1 MAEQIFPTKGNLIA
15 CKKNLTL
22 AKLGF
27 DLLDRKRNV
36 LMREMMKLIDEAAG
50 MQRAIGDTFIK
61 AYKAL
66 ESANITLGIEHALEG
81 AVPEEKGFSV
91 TGHSIMGVDLPTG
104 HLASRPL
111 YPYYGFSGSNAQL
124 DYAYVC
130 FDKVK
135 QLCAQLAGIEN
146 SVYRLAM
153 AIKKTQR
160 RANMLENVVIP
171 RLEGNIKFISGTLE
185 EHEREEFT
193 RLKVIKRM
201 KVKKYPYAFS
211 CPQPFPGR
219 GRHRQKNDR
228 FLQKPSPPA
237 AHPAPTGGDGFHNL
251 WNRRLR
257 ILPGKI

>member
-160 RANMLENVVIP
+160 RANMPESVVIP

-201 KVKKYPYAFS
+201 KVKK
-211 CPQPFPGR
+211 
-219 GRHRQKNDR
+219 
-228 FLQKPSPPA
+228 
-237 AHPAPTGGDGFHNL
+237 
-251 WNRRLR
+251 
-257 ILPGKI
+257 

>member
-15 CKKNLTL
+15 CNKNLTL

-135 QLCAQLAGIEN
+135 QLCARLAGIEN

-201 KVKKYPYAFS
+201 KVKK
-211 CPQPFPGR
+211 
-219 GRHRQKNDR
+219 
-228 FLQKPSPPA
+228 
-237 AHPAPTGGDGFHNL
+237 
-251 WNRRLR
+251 
-257 ILPGKI
+257 

>member
-171 RLEGNIKFISGTLE
+171 RLEYRSSRITKEDVRSLF
-185 EHEREEFT
+185 
-193 RLKVIKRM
+193 
-201 KVKKYPYAFS
+201 
-211 CPQPFPGR
+211 
-219 GRHRQKNDR
+219 
-228 FLQKPSPPA
+228 PA
-237 AHPAPTGGDGFHNL
+237 AAFTERKTTVSCKSHRP
-251 WNRRLR
+251 RRR
-257 ILPGKI
+257 IPRLPGAMAFITCGTDVCAFCPEKFE

>member
-171 RLEGNIKFISGTLE
+171 RLEGKLSLIHI
-185 EHEREEFT
+185 
-193 RLKVIKRM
+193 
-201 KVKKYPYAFS
+201 
-211 CPQPFPGR
+211 
-219 GRHRQKNDR
+219 
-228 FLQKPSPPA
+228 
-237 AHPAPTGGDGFHNL
+237 
-251 WNRRLR
+251 
-257 ILPGKI
+257 